1 MTAPLFSVL
10 NACCFLVANLMHK
23 RNQNPDMASILD
35 TVLEQEHF
43 EVIYKQRTDI
53 PLGTASD

>member
-1 MTAPLFSVL
+1 
-10 NACCFLVANLMHK
+10 MHK
-23 RNQNPDMASILD
+23 KKQNPDMASILD

-53 PLGTASD
+53 PLGKPSD